1 MVRVVLI
8 LPFSYFCILLTINDK
23 CILLRLKIQNDI
35 QKLLRTNVVICI
47 LKNIGS
53 NGIIMFSRNVLVFI
67 NSKIIIKNSHIING

>member
-1 MVRVVLI
+1 MQ
-8 LPFSYFCILLTINDK
+8 NDK
-23 CILLRLKIQNDI
+23 

-53 NGIIMFSRNVLVFI
+53 NGVVMLSRNVLVFN